1 MHKQLIE
8 NEDGVTLVEL
18 LAALAILAIIVTS
31 FLAFFIQSARTSSQ
45 ASHVNEATFL
55 AQQQME
61 EVVYY
66 SSNFTFKES
75 ESGLG
80 LLPASGVYTKTT
92 SIDGYSIRTEL
103 SKDTSETFKDAEL
116 YKVII
121 TVNEGSTLRAQMENR
136 LPFNKE

>member
-66 SSNFTFKES
+66 SSNFTFKET

-80 LLPASGVYTKTT
+80 LLPDSGIYYKRT
-92 SIDGYSIRTEL
+92 SVDGYLIRTEL
-103 SKDTSETFKDAEL
+103 SKDNSETFKDAEL